1 MYTEISLPE
10 RIEEAKRVVALR
22 QAQMLMA
29 AMHRD
34 AAEIDRE
41 EWDGFAFRY
50 ASAVRELQ
58 TLQHIVM
65 NGASALA
72 KTERG
77 VTWVQR

>member
-1 MYTEISLPE
+1 MFTEISLPE
-10 RIEEAKRVVALR
+10 QIEEAKRVIALR

-58 TLQHIVM
+58 TLHQIVM
-65 NGASALA
+65 NGTEAIT
-72 KTERG
+72 KTTRG

>member
-1 MYTEISLPE
+1 MFTEMALPE
-10 RIEEAKRVVALR
+10 RIEEAKRIVELR
-22 QAQMLMA
+22 KAQMLMA
-29 AMHRD
+29 ALHRD
-34 AAEIDRE
+34 AADIDRE

-58 TLQHIVM
+58 TLQHIVIT
-65 NGASALA
+65 GSGSLA